1 MATKE
6 VTFKVLGPNLFLVQ
20 LHCLGGWIWVM
31 DGSPWLFR
39 GAAIVI
45 EEYDGFSNVNSY
57 KVDRI
62 PIWERIQGVP
72 KGLMKK
78 KELAEML

>member
-1 MATKE
+1 MRIAWVVANE
-6 VTFKVLGPNLFLVQ
+6 VTFNVLGPNLFLVQ
-20 LHCLGGWIWVM
+20 LQCLRDWTRVM

-57 KVDRI
+57 K
-62 PIWERIQGVP
+62 
-72 KGLMKK
+72 L
-78 KELAEML
+78 